1 MNPEQFYKKVKACR
15 EAQRRYYK
23 NRDSRD
29 LIKARQ
35 LEKEL
40 DAEIARVEDIRKM
53 MTPKDQPQQLRI
65 FTKGYK

>member
-1 MNPEQFYKKVKACR
+1 
-15 EAQRRYYK
+15 
-23 NRDSRD
+23 
-29 LIKARQ
+29 